1 MTIRFMEPLNR
12 AWERMKLALFKPFD
26 LHKWMVFGF
35 SAFLAGLM
43 DAHNGSSGSR
53 SGKDTTF
60 REFLDFP
67 QTAWAWL
74 MDHPG
79 WAIAIL
85 FAAAV
90 LIVLIVA
97 LTWVSSRGVFMF
109 IDNVVRNKAEVAR
122 PWQDYRR
129 EADSLFV
136 WRLAYG
142 LVLLT
147 VFGSLAVY
155 FFTRASYLYDR
166 GLGGHLPI
174 VFFLGTGLLAFILAV
189 LMAYVSLFLS
199 SFVAPLMYKNR
210 VTAMQAWKLFLSLF
224 GHYPL
229 HFLGYGLIILLL
241 MMGFVAAVIA
251 AGLMTC
257 CIGFFL
263 LIIPYV
269 GTVVTLPFWYTLR
282 AFSLEFL
289 AQFGPEHALFPPKE
303 AGPAAPAP
311 EQAPAPAGM

>member
-43 DAHNGSSGSR
+43 DVHNGSSGSR
-53 SGKDTTF
+53 SGKDVTF

-67 QTAWAWL
+67 QTGWTWL

-85 FAAAV
+85 FAAVV
-90 LIVLIVA
+90 LIALIVA

-122 PWQDYRR
+122 PWKEYHR
-129 EADSLFV
+129 EGDSLFL

-142 LVLLT
+142 FIVLV
-147 VFGSLAVY
+147 VFGGLGVY

-166 GLGGHLPI
+166 GLGGHVPVAFI
-174 VFFLGTGLLAFILAV
+174 LGTGLLALTLAV
-189 LMAYVSLFLS
+189 LMAYVSLFLTG
-199 SFVAPLMYKNR
+199 FVAPLQYKNR
-210 VTAMQAWKLFLSLF
+210 TSAAKAWKIFLSLF
-224 GHYPL
+224 GQYPL
-229 HFLGYGLIILLL
+229 HFLGYGLIVFLL
-241 MMGFVAAVIA
+241 MMVFVGLVVV
-251 AGLMTC
+251 AGIFTC

-269 GTVVTLPFWYTLR
+269 GTVVTLPFWYILR

-289 AQFGPEHALFPPKE
+289 AQFGPEHDLFPPKE

-311 EQAPAPAGM
+311 ATEQSA

>member
-1 MTIRFMEPLNR
+1 MTIHFMEPLNR

-43 DAHNGSSGSR
+43 DVHNGSSGSR
-53 SGKDTTF
+53 SGRDLTF

-67 QTAWAWL
+67 QNGWTWL

-85 FAAAV
+85 FAAVV

-109 IDNVVRNKAEVAR
+109 IDNVVRNKAEAAR
-122 PWQDYRR
+122 PWKEYHR
-129 EADSLFV
+129 EGDSLFL

-142 LVLLT
+142 FIALV
-147 VFGSLAVY
+147 VFGALGVY

-166 GLGGHLPI
+166 GLGGHVP
-174 VFFLGTGLLAFILAV
+174 VAFFLGTGLLALILAV
-189 LMAYVSLFLS
+189 LMAYVSLFLA
-199 SFVAPLMYKNR
+199 SFVAPLQYKNR
-210 VTAMQAWKLFLSLF
+210 ISAAKAWVIFFSLF
-224 GHYPL
+224 GQYPL
-229 HFLGYGLIILLL
+229 HFLGFGLIVFLL
-241 MMGFVAAVIA
+241 MVAFVGLVVV
-251 AGLMTC
+251 AGLVTC

-282 AFSLEFL
+282 AYSLEFL
-289 AQFGPEHALFPPKE
+289 AQFGPEHNLFPDKE
-303 AGPAAPAP
+303 PGAVP
-311 EQAPAPAGM
+311 EAPAPAATTA